1 MSVISA
7 MLFAINW
14 INLQAK
20 FEAADE
26 NTTHVWV
33 STFGGEYRIIRCP
46 FPNKIANT
54 FQRSLE
60 IRDQHKIFEP
70 PV

>member
-1 MSVISA
+1 MPVISA

-20 FEAADE
+20 FEDADDK
-26 NTTHVWV
+26 TTHIWV
-33 STFGGEYRIIRCP
+33 STFGAEYRYIGRP
-46 FPNKIANT
+46 FPKKIANT

-60 IRDQHKIFEP
+60 IRDQHKIFQP